1 MQVIRAVSSA
11 TPSRTP
17 KTMNR
22 VKYPVL
28 METLIKLS
36 VLREYLRLEDDRE
49 LVRLRVDLMLV
60 VELVESISVHPP
72 ELLKNPGNDIIIVVK
87 TG

>member
-1 MQVIRAVSSA
+1 
-11 TPSRTP
+11 
-17 KTMNR
+17 MNR

-60 VELVESISVHPP
+60 VELVESISVQPP
-72 ELLKNPGNDIIIVVK
+72 TLLKNPGNDITIVVK
-87 TG
+87 SG

>member
-1 MQVIRAVSSA
+1 
-11 TPSRTP
+11 
-17 KTMNR
+17 MNR

-36 VLREYLRLEDDRE
+36 VLMEYLRLEDDRE

-72 ELLKNPGNDIIIVVK
+72 TLLKNPGNDIIIVVK
-87 TG
+87 TGYFKIR

>member
-1 MQVIRAVSSA
+1 
-11 TPSRTP
+11 
-17 KTMNR
+17 MNR

-60 VELVESISVHPP
+60 VELVESISVQPP
-72 ELLKNPGNDIIIVVK
+72 TLLKNPGNDIIIVVK
-87 TG
+87 TS